1 MLPPLINLLI
11 SSLSRRGLK
20 TNVSKGGGRRISF
33 GKMCHQETHIRL
45 FPWRRKRCPYQALQ
59 EALIPWVSAF
69 QMILITSYLHF
80 LTLSS
85 VKGLLPLHAL
95 HPAISRLIISHRYVS
110 ETLILLGPPFLMTW
124 ISLYSYTTYLGMM
137 TPAVWIS
144 TSSQSAPAGGLW
156 SVLSTS
162 VMASTATVLRKFRDP
177 ISFKDGFICVCLA
190 VLGLCCCMGS
200 SLVAG
205 DGAALWLWCS
215 GFSCC
220 EHRL

>member
-1 MLPPLINLLI
+1 
-11 SSLSRRGLK
+11 
-20 TNVSKGGGRRISF
+20 
-33 GKMCHQETHIRL
+33 
-45 FPWRRKRCPYQALQ
+45 
-59 EALIPWVSAF
+59 
-69 QMILITSYLHF
+69 MILITSYLHF

-200 SLVAG
+200 SLIAG